1 MAIKQIEI
9 TDIPEDQL
17 KVIQKEI
24 TVMKKLSHKHIVKYI
39 GIKHIDVM
47 TTDNYLNIVL
57 EYIENGSL
65 AESIKKFKTF
75 QEPLVA
81 NFTRQVLKGLQYLHS
96 QGIAHRDIKGANLL
110 STKNGTV
117 KLADF
122 GLAMKLTESIK
133 SRSIVGTP
141 FWMAPEIVQQNAGC
155 NTSCDIWSVGCT
167 VIELIT
173 GNPPYYELHPMCA
186 LFRIVNDEYPP
197 LPEQVSGELRDFLL
211 KCFQKEPLIRQS
223 ATDLL
228 KHAWLKGASSSID
241 LETKENISIDSS
253 SCKSPS
259 KSSVYS
265 QFLNQSSR
273 PSSVHSSLQI
283 IDNEAESESSALSET
298 LEELEKSPSP
308 KLLHSV
314 LSKTSSIP
322 SLKKQCK
329 TLIPTLRSIL
339 EEAEEFD
346 LLHLSLQLT
355 NSLCSD
361 HDMLIT
367 CGCIGL
373 LSSALKY
380 IGEEF
385 CKELRI
391 EAAFLIGSLY
401 SYQDSTFHMFLASG
415 GVEASVKL
423 IDPNFSQNKELVII
437 GIDCLLGLLES
448 GGSEYIRLCASF
460 GAVERLAL
468 ALDNTSTD
476 SIYETYAEK
485 VADLLMIFSTVIEK

>member
-1 MAIKQIEI
+1 
-9 TDIPEDQL
+9 
-17 KVIQKEI
+17 
-24 TVMKKLSHKHIVKYI
+24 MKKLSHKHIVKYI
-39 GIKHIDVM
+39 GTKHIDVM
-47 TTDNYLNIVL
+47 TTDKYLNIVL

-65 AESIKKFKTF
+65 AGIIKKFNTF
-75 QEPLVA
+75 KEPLVA
-81 NFTRQVLKGLQYLHS
+81 IFTRQVLKGLQYLHS
-96 QGIAHRDIKGANLL
+96 QGLVHRDIKGANLL
-110 STKNGTV
+110 NTKDGTV

-122 GLAMKLTESIK
+122 GVAMKLSESIK
-133 SRSIVGTP
+133 SMSIVGTP
-141 FWMAPEIVQQNAGC
+141 YWMAPEIVQQTGRC
-155 NTSCDIWSVGCT
+155 TTSCDIWSVGCT

-173 GNPPYYELHPMCA
+173 GKPPYYDLEPMSA
-186 LFRIVNDEYPP
+186 LYRIVQDEYPP
-197 LPEQVSGELRDFLL
+197 LPDGVSPELRDFLL

-223 ATDLL
+223 ASDLL
-228 KHAWLKGASSSID
+228 KHPWFTGLDCSHD
-241 LETKENISIDSS
+241 LEMKENLTIQSS
-253 SCKSPS
+253 PCKSPS

-273 PSSVHSSLQI
+273 SSSLHSSLQI
-283 IDNEAESESSALSET
+283 LDNEAESKSSALNST
-298 LEELEKSPSP
+298 LEELEKFPSP

-314 LSKTSSIP
+314 LSTISSVP
-322 SLKKQCK
+322 SLKKHCK
-329 TLIPTLRSIL
+329 KLVPTLRSIL

-355 NSLCSD
+355 NSLCTD

-401 SYQDSTFHMFLASG
+401 SYQDSTFHIFLASG

-437 GIDCLLGLLES
+437 GIDCLLSLLET

-476 SIYETYAEK
+476 STYETYAEK
-485 VADLLMIFSTVIEK
+485 VADLLMIFSTVIEI